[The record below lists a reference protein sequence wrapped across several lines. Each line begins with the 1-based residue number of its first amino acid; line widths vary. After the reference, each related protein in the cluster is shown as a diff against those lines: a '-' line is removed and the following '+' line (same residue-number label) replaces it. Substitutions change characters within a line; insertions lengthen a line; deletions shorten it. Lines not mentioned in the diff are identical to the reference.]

1 MPSRVRFQLS
11 LGTRGAPLCG
21 GAALRFLYKVT
32 GLKRVNFPSTI
43 VAAREM
49 VKTAKATNQDCA
61 FLSLTVLRE
70 KRNASRTR
78 DLHKVMLRKA
88 GVRKLRKKPKPQQE
102 LFERQVEAAQQAVER
117 MARGFD
123 VGQAQ
128 MRAAPAPE
136 APAPVW
142 RWVNLGANNF

>member
-1 MPSRVRFQLS
+1 M
-11 LGTRGAPLCG
+11 CG

-43 VAAREM
+43 TAAREM

-102 LFERQVEAAQQAVER
+102 LFELQQQLLGAA
-117 MARGFD
+117 ARGFEANIE
-123 VGQAQ
+123 QIP
-128 MRAAPAPE
+128 MRAEPAPAAPAV
-136 APAPVW
+136 AW
-142 RWVNLGANNF
+142 RWV